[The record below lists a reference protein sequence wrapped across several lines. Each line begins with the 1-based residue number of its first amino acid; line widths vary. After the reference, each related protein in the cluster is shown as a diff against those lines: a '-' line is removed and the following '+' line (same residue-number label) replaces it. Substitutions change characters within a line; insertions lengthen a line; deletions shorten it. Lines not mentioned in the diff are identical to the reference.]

1 MQTLP
6 LKRFTEEQVS
16 VSTRSLVSY
25 SPRTGPVVLVAR
37 HYCNFERQYTLQ
49 AVIQSSAADSLREAY
64 MIQKEKETFF
74 NLQG

>member
-1 MQTLP
+1 MWLASWGGSLP
-6 LKRFTEEQVS
+6 GQLR
-16 VSTRSLVSY
+16 Y

-49 AVIQSSAADSLREAY
+49 AVIQSSAADSLQEAY
-64 MIQKEKETFF
+64 IVQKEKETYF